1 MGAVKVE
8 THGTQ
13 NHAFTLAEFKKR
25 YRDNFGSGF

>member
-8 THGTQ
+8 TYGTQ
-13 NHAFTLAEFKKR
+13 NHAFTLTAFKER